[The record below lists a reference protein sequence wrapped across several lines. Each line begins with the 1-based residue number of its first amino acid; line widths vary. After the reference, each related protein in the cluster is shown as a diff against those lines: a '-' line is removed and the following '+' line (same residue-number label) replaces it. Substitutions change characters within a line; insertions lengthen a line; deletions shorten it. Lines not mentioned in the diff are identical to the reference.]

1 MTQAAETRDEGLK
14 MFTIYHNADDYP
26 GEYVVRLSLVTPG
39 GDLESREICARGQTL
54 AYVREAIGAE
64 ELMKVDR
71 DVSDVLSI
79 VETWF

>member
-1 MTQAAETRDEGLK
+1 M
-14 MFTIYHNADDYP
+14 
-26 GEYVVRLSLVTPG
+26 TPG